1 MKFDNIEIID
11 DLGYAQLAV
20 RSLSQPLLALYACC
34 SHCGGDLGV
43 NQVLAEFLDGVFHTG
58 VKFCPSHG
66 FECSAAFEE
75 NQWVWARMSHSHP
88 IYLNEEDENE
98 LLMLVGSAAA

>member
-1 MKFDNIEIID
+1 MKFNNVEIID

-34 SHCGGDLGV
+34 SHCGGDLGL

-58 VKFCPSHG
+58 VKFCPNHG
-66 FECSAAFEE
+66 YECSSAFEE
-75 NQWVWARMSHSHP
+75 NEWVWSRMSKTCP
-88 IYLNEEDENE
+88 IYLNEEDESE
-98 LLMLVGSAAA
+98 LLMLVQSAAA